1 MHEISSYCNLNQ
13 KMNRFNVHN
22 IMNLVYMQHIYLEY
36 LKSLTIYVQ
45 VWIMIYYSKS
55 SLILY
60 FYLSKLLIM
69 KLFFLIYPFFTSYSQ
84 FLLLFLNME
93 AFYYNNEYI

>member
-1 MHEISSYCNLNQ
+1 
-13 KMNRFNVHN
+13 
-22 IMNLVYMQHIYLEY
+22 
-36 LKSLTIYVQ
+36 
-45 VWIMIYYSKS
+45 MIYYSKS